1 MAQGLQHP
9 INNTSGRHDM
19 RIRYDLAYE
28 FVRQK
33 IWDEDDFMGFVL
45 NEVLVNGNYIKWKM
59 RRRDVIAG

>member
-1 MAQGLQHP
+1 
-9 INNTSGRHDM
+9 M

-59 RRRDVIAG
+59 SRRDVTPR

>member
-9 INNTSGRHDM
+9 VNNASGRHDM

-45 NEVLVNGNYIKWKM
+45 NEVLESGNYIKWKL
-59 RRRDVIAG
+59 RRGDVIAG